1 MCARAWEESVT
12 CQVCCRESFH
22 CGPARTCLPT
32 LWKCQDPASWQLVP
46 RALCYLSSLKAPGF
60 NFELFL
66 CQGPAGPLEMKTDPC
81 SRGAPPPV
89 WGVWHTTRSPPQTR
103 QSGRVQRAGLQGEN
117 AVWWWN
123 QVLQMEEG
131 TGLHFA
137 LTDERILTGGGG
149 GHTREASPEG
159 TGTSVKPGGWVQ
171 GSTGRRPQS
180 QVETKAGEDS
190 NSSSGGCLQSLLVN
204 SWTGRTPAVGLNGMR
219 PTRRSTR
226 GSGTE
231 TAAFIRGSSFEVC
244 KG

>member
-137 LTDERILTGGGG
+137 LTDERILTGGGVDTHERHRLKAQGLLSSLEVGYRDRRG
-149 GHTREASPEG
+149 GDHKVRWRQRLVRIRIPA
-159 TGTSVKPGGWVQ
+159 PG
-171 GSTGRRPQS
+171 
-180 QVETKAGEDS
+180 
-190 NSSSGGCLQSLLVN
+190 
-204 SWTGRTPAVGLNGMR
+204 
-219 PTRRSTR
+219 
-226 GSGTE
+226 
-231 TAAFIRGSSFEVC
+231 AAFRAC
-244 KG
+244 W